1 MRTIQAEL
9 VEKGYSKPIK
19 NKHTIPRKKA
29 NEKLTDRDWKELMG
43 CNKDRFVR
51 GKGGAFRRR

>member
-1 MRTIQAEL
+1 MRTIQTEL
-9 VEKGYSKPIK
+9 VEKGYTKPNGK
-19 NKHTIPRKKA
+19 KHNIPRKKTK
-29 NEKLTDRDWKELMG
+29 EKLTDRDWKELMG